1 MTLFDECKEAL
12 SADFNVL
19 DEKDQVRVMGILN
32 KYPSA
37 NGNILWSEI
46 DFKDFET
53 VNDFLNEAVLKN
65 EDVYVIAD
73 NADIPIF
80 KTNLRLVF
88 ENIYDVTALSPK
100 LFIFNENVI
109 LQPLFP
115 TDKIRLGVR
124 LK

>member
-1 MTLFDECKEAL
+1 
-12 SADFNVL
+12 
-19 DEKDQVRVMGILN
+19 MGIFN

-53 VNDFLNEAVLKN
+53 VNDLSNEAALKN
-65 EDVYVIAD
+65 DDVYVIAD

-80 KTNLRLVF
+80 KTSLRLVF

-100 LFIFNENVI
+100 LFIFNDNVI

>member
-19 DEKDQVRVMGILN
+19 DEKDRVRVMGIFN
-32 KYPSA
+32 KYSSA
-37 NGNILWSEI
+37 NGNMLWSEI

-53 VNDFLNEAVLKN
+53 VNDILNESVLKN

>member
-1 MTLFDECKEAL
+1 MNLFDECKEAL

-19 DEKDQVRVMGILN
+19 SEKDKVSVMGIFN

-53 VNDFLNEAVLKN
+53 VNDLLNEATLKN

-88 ENIYDVTALSPK
+88 DNIYDVTALSPK
-100 LFIFNENVI
+100 LFIFNDDVI